1 VGRGGVT
8 YELPTALPHLTRA
21 DAAELTQLLRAVFK
35 DDVGAANQV
44 ERVLGSAYLTEMDAM
59 ISRAEAAC
67 ERYRQAALE
76 EGLSPAVV
84 TRRRSAS
91 QTMKDVL
98 ARLQAQR
105 GARGAAET

>member
-1 VGRGGVT
+1 M
-8 YELPTALPHLTRA
+8 
-21 DAAELTQLLRAVFK
+21 
-35 DDVGAANQV
+35 V